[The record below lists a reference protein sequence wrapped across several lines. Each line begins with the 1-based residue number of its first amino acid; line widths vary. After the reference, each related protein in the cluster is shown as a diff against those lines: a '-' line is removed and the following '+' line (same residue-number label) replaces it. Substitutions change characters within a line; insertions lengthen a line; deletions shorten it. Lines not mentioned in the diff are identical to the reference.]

1 MNNFVID
8 HVRCRLGR
16 TVPLI
21 GVLMMGILLGISG
34 CATTH
39 HLSSTERRAMLEDPD
54 HEGNKQKAPD
64 VFTVRFHTTRGDF
77 IVEAHRSWAPNG
89 VDRFYS
95 LVQNRYYE
103 GCCFFRIVPDFL
115 AQWGTHT
122 EAMIEKKWSRSDFLD
137 DPDQQKNTRGMIS
150 YGLRG
155 KNTRTTHLII
165 NYKDNSKH
173 IDPSGAPPIA
183 KVIEGMAVVDQLYA
197 GYGDMREFGGNAPDS
212 GKIVS
217 EGIAYL
223 KREYPKIDY
232 IITTRIIR

>member
-1 MNNFVID
+1 MM
-8 HVRCRLGR
+8 RLIW
-16 TVPLI
+16 VF
-21 GVLMMGILLGISG
+21 LLVGLGG
-34 CATTH
+34 CVTTPDV
-39 HLSSTERRAMLEDPD
+39 STAERRAMLENPD
-54 HEGNKQKAPD
+54 HEGNNQQAPE
-64 VFTVRFHTTRGDF
+64 VFKVLFHTTRGDF

-122 EAMIEKKWSRSDFLD
+122 EPMIERKWSRSDFLD

-165 NYKDNSKH
+165 NYKDNSEH
-173 IDPSGAPPIA
+173 IDASGAPPIA
-183 KVIEGMAVVDQLYA
+183 KVIDGMAVVDQLYA
-197 GYGDMREFGGNAPDS
+197 GYGDMRGFGGNAPDS
-212 GKIVS
+212 GKIAS